1 MTTLAELDHDTVAR
15 LVSVAGERAYRRRLM
30 ELGFLPGTEVRMV
43 RNIAIGDVLEVELRN
58 SRVSL
63 RISEARSIQ
72 IVLPGPGP
80 APGPVADGDGA

>member
-15 LVSVAGERAYRRRLM
+15 LVGVGGERAYRRRLM

-72 IVLPGPGP
+72 IVLPEPEP
-80 APGPVADGDGA
+80 APVADGDGA